1 MPSDPIT
8 TGPAPDLVGLTG
20 LPPGAE
26 ALYAP
31 ADTSNYTRFL
41 PASRRIFAAL
51 VIHTPEDP
59 ADNVASSVRL
69 MQSPGFGASYSYYI
83 KTDGTIYQLVRDTDA
98 AHQVSSDP
106 ARQAGSRVPVWW
118 ASGRPG
124 FATYKTTGRIYNYAT
139 IGISVEGFA
148 AQISTSLKVGGPQYQ
163 SLVALVG
170 FLCGKYAIEVHRNW
184 ILPHAHLNNN
194 RSDPGSGFP
203 WSDLIRGAAA
213 IVDRPSPLSTHPG
226 VNQGI
231 FAGYAGTDEVPTLLT
246 PPLPTEVF
254 EPEPTGT
261 SGIIPIGIPKRR
273 ALVEIGGFH
282 IIPIGTSGVTRQR
295 QFNPLVV
302 DESLRIRFSITH
314 SFEQNE
320 APWWIEIYN
329 LANATGQ
336 RIIDRGTFF
345 NISAGY
351 NAVGLLCEGVI
362 QNVSIS
368 REGQNVLTRLV
379 ATGIE
384 SAPEISAWMSATWPA
399 RTPIRAILEEVA
411 RLMGFTLAST
421 AHVPQIANE
430 RLRRPYPVNLPAPTV
445 LEFILE
451 RYELV
456 ASFFCGQLI
465 IDQASPI
472 INPSLPSFE
481 PGHILTDRETA
492 LFEQSYSQQIR
503 EALAVRTEQA
513 ITVNERSGM
522 IGVPKRTET
531 GIEVEML
538 LNPAISITRL
548 INVESRWLS
557 GIYHLTKVTHSG
569 DTWSG
574 DFRTRAVGEPIN
586 QAPTPPFEFRTRSD
600 EG

>member
-1 MPSDPIT
+1 M
-8 TGPAPDLVGLTG
+8 
-20 LPPGAE
+20 
-26 ALYAP
+26 
-31 ADTSNYTRFL
+31 
-41 PASRRIFAAL
+41 
-51 VIHTPEDP
+51 
-59 ADNVASSVRL
+59 
-69 MQSPGFGASYSYYI
+69 
-83 KTDGTIYQLVRDTDA
+83 
-98 AHQVSSDP
+98 
-106 ARQAGSRVPVWW
+106 
-118 ASGRPG
+118 
-124 FATYKTTGRIYNYAT
+124 
-139 IGISVEGFA
+139 
-148 AQISTSLKVGGPQYQ
+148 
-163 SLVALVG
+163 
-170 FLCGKYAIEVHRNW
+170 
-184 ILPHAHLNNN
+184 
-194 RSDPGSGFP
+194 
-203 WSDLIRGAAA
+203 
-213 IVDRPSPLSTHPG
+213 PSPLLSKSLDDWFDKIGGQGVSIQGGTPGDYLLALSTKEITG
-226 VNQGI
+226 NECGQYTLLLWEI
-231 FAGYAGTDEVPTLLT
+231 ITEAGYYPLAPYARGENILQAVGRTIYAESRFTPDARGINYRPDGSVGTIDRGLAQINDFFFSQFTDAQCDDPEFALRFITQEFLKGNAHFWHGYNNRLGLSISPNVRTPFSGNAELLSSYAHGKTLSLVEDVATTYPGNPNEVAVAMKALGQA
-246 PPLPTEVF
+246 PLHLRALVNTDRPRVTES
-254 EPEPTGT
+254 PAMA
-261 SGIIPIGIPKRR
+261 PIGIPKRR

-351 NAVGLLCEGVI
+351 NVVGLLCEGVI

-600 EG
+600 EGTG